1 MRQTTPAG
9 LFGTLKPHFKII
21 QNIADIQK
29 KWLVCHFLSIFLMS
43 DMSLFLGI
51 KSFPFRK
58 IVRELFIICPQPPQ
72 VPEHQGTTVPIIP
85 CCVSAS
91 RLLSCCHRGLPCRCS
106 ALVFHKSSYLFG
118 GGGGGGGVGWR
129 LQTTITTVILH
140 QRVIWLPQALWQTAL
155 WHGAEAECCVSDR
168 KEAWLWRRKE
178 FIHQQGW
185 FLRTYLFPGCFVWCK
200 YSWS

>member
-29 KWLVCHFLSIFLMS
+29 KWLVFHFLSIFLMS

-51 KSFPFRK
+51 KSSPFRT

-72 VPEHQGTTVPIIP
+72 VPEHQGMRVPIIP

-118 GGGGGGGVGWR
+118 GRGGWVEATDNNNHRYSPSKGYLASTGALTDCSLTWSRG
-129 LQTTITTVILH
+129 
-140 QRVIWLPQALWQTAL
+140 RVLRLWQERGLTL
-155 WHGAEAECCVSDR
+155 ETG
-168 KEAWLWRRKE
+168 KE